1 MLSRRRWSSI
11 DCWLYKLIIAQ
22 TCINWIYC
30 QDQVARESHVGFQ
43 VIQPQFFT
51 ESLDQMVSFHYCL
64 RQLNFP
70 WAIISS
76 INWVINSEYDNML
89 MRTTQRVDFI
99 EKNVFLNQ
107 VKFWVWI
114 CFILNPFG
122 ESGSIC
128 YENIDISKLF
138 LFQYPAAL
146 FHRIVFLTCYI
157 QKTRN

>member
-1 MLSRRRWSSI
+1 MRS
-11 DCWLYKLIIAQ
+11 
-22 TCINWIYC
+22 
-30 QDQVARESHVGFQ
+30 SHVGFQ

-107 VKFWVWI
+107 VIFWVWI

-138 LFQYPAAL
+138 LFKYPAALLIEISMIL